1 MKPTY
6 RVIHQRKSYFEA
18 MFSGRGYTDWYIAQ
32 HRRWLAWRRLGV
44 FPTVEEA
51 ENACAEHAEG
61 KLLYDGTRIISEF
74 SERDR

>member
-6 RVIHQRKSYFEA
+6 RVIHQRKSIFEA
-18 MFSGRGYTDWYIAQ
+18 MLSGRAYTDWYIAQ
-32 HRRWLAWRRLGV
+32 HRRWFGWRKLGV
-44 FPTVEEA
+44 FASAEEA
-51 ENACAEHAEG
+51 ESACAHHAEG